1 MDIIYIKEL
10 RKPSDD
16 QFNFH
21 LSNGEILK
29 YKKTTSSEDRYY
41 LTNPSGPNH
50 LLFHKLGFVYDEKNK
65 FVSKIVGYDAQHS
78 WPEVKSEEDLM
89 KVINALCEYNNPTYT
104 IKKDFI
110 VEDYPVLPSEV
121 RSFYSEDKKDVTFK
135 ELNVTYELHPTTSG
149 IWWDPIDK
157 TGEKKESYIFIQLK
171 IKDKNKWVEKIL
183 GYRPCGGT
191 GEFAFPE
198 AKTKED
204 AYKVMDALIAEYIKQ
219 FKPKTTIKTNSYGDS
234 KIELRRK
241 KADVRVGSCPA
252 GSIIHGKRSKT
263 SIRSGRVSY
272 KACIGY

>member
-29 YKKTTSSEDRYY
+29 YKKTASSEDRYY

-50 LLFHKLGFVYDEKNK
+50 LLFHKLGFDSIKKNK
-65 FVSKIVGYDAQHS
+65 FVSKIVGYDAPYS

-121 RSFYSEDKKDVTFK
+121 FSFYSVDKKVVTFK
-135 ELNVTYELHPTTSG
+135 ESRFEFGLFEGTNRFYWYSKTEDPNNKIFNFLG
-149 IWWDPIDK
+149 I
-157 TGEKKESYIFIQLK
+157 S
-171 IKDKNKWVEKIL
+171 DKNAFVDRIV
-183 GYRPCGGT
+183 GYKSNGT
-191 GEFAFPE
+191 SPNAFPE
-198 AKTKED
+198 VKTKED

-252 GSIIHGKRSKT
+252 GSIVHGKRSKT